1 MTDAAQGHQAH
12 LSRTELN
19 VLPSLY
25 CSNNPV
31 VFSACLLSTLFI
43 WTKQIPTAP
52 QFPNS
57 HSLCKDKCCIVVFAN
72 RFFCSLLF
80 YFVLRKGFPG
90 RCRNLAWKTLA
101 FWGSVL
107 SLCSDILDKLYDTTS
122 ELRGF
127 FPIPP
132 LHSYWS
138 LTLYT
143 SLTLF

>member
-43 WTKQIPTAP
+43 WTKQTPTAP

-72 RFFCSLLF
+72 RIFCSLLF
-80 YFVLRKGFPG
+80 YFVLRKGFPADVG
-90 RCRNLAWKTLA
+90 IWLEKHWL
-101 FWGSVL
+101 FWGVFYLYVQMYLTS
-107 SLCSDILDKLYDTTS
+107 CMILQVS
-122 ELRGF
+122 
-127 FPIPP
+127 
-132 LHSYWS
+132 
-138 LTLYT
+138 
-143 SLTLF
+143 